1 VFTRSASIPS
11 TRDGAFAARYTECR
25 YVPSWKDWTC
35 EDVRQRAERESGT
48 TYRAKRRVLRL
59 AGVVVQRVLVVL
71 ETVAVA
77 REDDDTSNAVVHG
90 SGLHDEEC

>member
-1 VFTRSASIPS
+1 
-11 TRDGAFAARYTECR
+11 
-25 YVPSWKDWTC
+25 VPSWKDWTC
-35 EDVRQRAERESGT
+35 EAVRRRAGRGGGA

-59 AGVVVQRVLVVL
+59 AGAIVQRVLVVL
-71 ETVAVA
+71 EPVAIA